1 MIFSLSLIKNKDMRY
16 TTYIS
21 AAEKLSALGQK
32 ELAKK
37 FMSHANEIVSKRVSE
52 FDFDILVG
60 QVKAFN
66 GAKFVETRL
75 LREKEANTVMFI
87 FKSGS
92 NTHRINT
99 TLRHTGEIVWHDGN
113 HFCNRK
119 SVRFFERLV
128 GIIVEYN
135 VELQKLLC
143 EMSLEPK
150 DLKITHRTF
159 YL

>member
-1 MIFSLSLIKNKDMRY
+1 MRY

-32 ELAKK
+32 EIAKK
-37 FMSHANEIVSKRVSE
+37 FLSHANDIVTKRISE

-60 QVKAFN
+60 QVKHFN
-66 GAKFVETRL
+66 GAKFAETRV
-75 LREKEANTVMFI
+75 LREKEANTIMFI
-87 FKSGS
+87 FKSGT

-99 TLRHTGEIVWHDGN
+99 TLRHNGEIVWHEGN

-119 SVRFFERLV
+119 SVKSFEKLIGV
-128 GIIVEYN
+128 IVEYSTDI
-135 VELQKLLC
+135 QKLLT
-143 EMSLEPK
+143 EMQLNQNK
-150 DLKITHRTF
+150 LRLIQRTF